1 MKSNLITRA
10 GHDKLVAELK
20 QLWHEE
26 RPEITKKV
34 NWAASLGDR
43 SENAD
48 CTTNRSYVRLID
60 EFATW
65 ENASKNFVL
74 STFLKSRLARFI
86 LALGSKLKMMLGNK
100 KPYASSE

>member
-1 MKSNLITRA
+1 MFFCYKIAKNVLNLNKFSRKSCMKSNLITRG

-20 QLWHEE
+20 HLWHTE

-48 CTTNRSYVRLID
+48 RKI
-60 EFATW
+60 
-65 ENASKNFVL
+65 
-74 STFLKSRLARFI
+74 
-86 LALGSKLKMMLGNK
+86 
-100 KPYASSE
+100 

>member
-10 GHDKLVAELK
+10 GHDKLVAEL
-20 QLWHEE
+20 QHLWHEE

-48 CTTNRSYVRLID
+48 LPI
-60 EFATW
+60 
-65 ENASKNFVL
+65 
-74 STFLKSRLARFI
+74 
-86 LALGSKLKMMLGNK
+86 
-100 KPYASSE
+100 

>member
-1 MKSNLITRA
+1 MKSNLITRS

-48 CTTNRSYVRLID
+48 YQNITSSSLEKLID
-60 EFATW
+60 EYAT
-65 ENASKNFVL
+65 
-74 STFLKSRLARFI
+74 
-86 LALGSKLKMMLGNK
+86 
-100 KPYASSE
+100 

>member
-20 QLWHEE
+20 RLWHEE

-48 CTTNRSYVRLID
+48 Q
-60 EFATW
+60 
-65 ENASKNFVL
+65 SK
-74 STFLKSRLARFI
+74 
-86 LALGSKLKMMLGNK
+86 
-100 KPYASSE
+100 

>member
-1 MKSNLITRA
+1 MKSNLITRS

-48 CTTNRSYVRLID
+48 W
-60 EFATW
+60 F
-65 ENASKNFVL
+65 K
-74 STFLKSRLARFI
+74 
-86 LALGSKLKMMLGNK
+86 
-100 KPYASSE
+100 

>member
-48 CTTNRSYVRLID
+48 LPDITLFLIL
-60 EFATW
+60 FIFFIIY
-65 ENASKNFVL
+65 NNQLQIVCILFVH
-74 STFLKSRLARFI
+74 TI
-86 LALGSKLKMMLGNK
+86 LLLF
-100 KPYASSE
+100 

>member
-10 GHDKLVAELK
+10 GHDKLVAEL
-20 QLWHEE
+20 QHLWHEE

-48 CTTNRSYVRLID
+48 WKNKYYERLIVV
-60 EFATW
+60 
-65 ENASKNFVL
+65 FV
-74 STFLKSRLARFI
+74 T
-86 LALGSKLKMMLGNK
+86 
-100 KPYASSE
+100 

>member
-1 MKSNLITRA
+1 MKSNLITRS

-48 CTTNRSYVRLID
+48 NCNITSSSLEKLID
-60 EFATW
+60 EYAT
-65 ENASKNFVL
+65 
-74 STFLKSRLARFI
+74 
-86 LALGSKLKMMLGNK
+86 
-100 KPYASSE
+100 